1 MTSNRTQVYIRVRS
15 RANFRP
21 GGWRGAQRPRKE
33 AGAMDVTQVME
44 AARAKAQALSVE
56 APEAELERLRLG
68 CQQFFGRIPEPPLY
82 RRANDPQRLAAPALI
97 DEGQALLTRL
107 YAVER
112 ERPEEA
118 AQALIRALEG
128 HLVALVHTRDGHLEE
143 AEQAYVEAMEREK
156 KALSLRRAW
165 ARTDEDPGRIYDKET
180 GASRYDPR
188 SEAKVRVRLACPEKA
203 CHAIAEYAFSPAYS
217 THRFVCQTCKL
228 PFIAF
233 FGEAREGEVEQ
244 VGHAR
249 RYRLKLE
256 ELAGGTSRI
265 EFEDAAGAD
274 FHVARRD
281 LLALLYTDARELRGV
296 LNLTTS
302 RLLWLPRGG
311 PCFLATAAFGEGARE
326 LVAFR
331 AFRDEVLHR
340 SRPGF
345 ALERAYYRV
354 GPLLAL
360 GVRGPV
366 RRPVRAA
373 LGWVHAALVRKGYGG
388 APVEERTHG
397 GCLPGPSCPS

>member
-1 MTSNRTQVYIRVRS
+1 
-15 RANFRP
+15 
-21 GGWRGAQRPRKE
+21 
-33 AGAMDVTQVME
+33 MDVTQLME
-44 AARAKAQALSVE
+44 AARTRALALSVE
-56 APEAELERLRLG
+56 APETELERTRLA
-68 CQQFFGRIPEPPLY
+68 CQQLFGRIPEPPLY

-97 DEGQALLTRL
+97 DEGQGLLTRL

-112 ERPEEA
+112 VRPQEA

-128 HLVALVHTRDGHLEE
+128 HLVALVHTRDGRLED

-165 ARTDEDPGRIYDKET
+165 ARTDEDPGRIYDKAS

-203 CHAIAEYAFSPAYS
+203 CHAIAEYAFSPSYS
-217 THRFVCQTCKL
+217 THRFLCQTCQL
-228 PFIAF
+228 PFLAF

-244 VGHAR
+244 VGNAR

-265 EFEDAAGAD
+265 EFEDPAGAD

-281 LLALLYTDARELRGV
+281 LLALLYTESRELRGV

-311 PCFLATAAFGEGARE
+311 PCFLATAAFGEGAEE
-326 LVAFR
+326 LIAFR

-340 SRPGF
+340 SAFG
-345 ALERAYYRV
+345 AAVERVYYRV
-354 GPLLAL
+354 GPTLAKAAGGRWRRPLRTAL
-360 GVRGPV
+360 GGVHRVLTWQGFG
-366 RRPVRAA
+366 RAH
-373 LGWVHAALVRKGYGG
+373 GE
-388 APVEERTHG
+388 APSHG